1 MNKKSATCIKK
12 CQEKFQNNDELN
24 HDEVR
29 DHWHYTGKHRGAAHS
44 IYNLQYGTPER
55 KMFTKT

>member
-29 DHWHYTGKHRGAAHS
+29 DHWHYTGKHRGAAH
-44 IYNLQYGTPER
+44 NNGAPQTLL
-55 KMFTKT
+55 